1 MVPKTHQRKL
11 SEIGE
16 ILIKQKEELGYA
28 SSSIRSCENDIKH
41 LNDFM
46 EKEGDVLYCIEVGQ
60 RYLSS
65 DYCNSTDIP
74 QLNCRILKLIDCHLN
89 GIGISL

>member
-16 ILIKQKEELGYA
+16 IL
-28 SSSIRSCENDIKH
+28 IKH